1 MVTGRFLVAAETVVG
16 CASGSHH
23 GALERLQATW
33 PEMIPMASVAVAG
46 HALLGRGHSC
56 YASFMSGVVLPLAE
70 IAPLLPPR
78 GALIGLDLG
87 TKTIGVAASDPDRR
101 LANCVETVWRKT
113 FSVDGARLIALA
125 HERRAVGMV
134 LGLPINMNG
143 SEGPR
148 AQSTRAFARNLAKLC
163 GLPIGLWDERLSTAA
178 VERGL
183 LAADASRRK
192 RAAVI
197 DQHAAAY
204 ILQGALDRLAGIN
217 RP

>member
-1 MVTGRFLVAAETVVG
+1 M
-16 CASGSHH
+16 S
-23 GALERLQATW
+23 AT
-33 PEMIPMASVAVAG
+33 
-46 HALLGRGHSC
+46 
-56 YASFMSGVVLPLAE
+56 MSGIVLPLAE
-70 IAPLLPPR
+70 IAPLLPAR

-101 LANCVETVWRKT
+101 LAAGVETVWRT
-113 FSVDGARLIALA
+113 NFTADSARLIGLA
-125 HERRAVGMV
+125 QERRAVGLV

-178 VERGL
+178 VEREL
-183 LAADASRRK
+183 LAADASRSK

-204 ILQGALDRLAGIN
+204 ILQGALDRLGGLIGQ
-217 RP
+217 